1 MPTTHHTTALKGGRR
16 AGPTAPPPP
25 SRTPFGRCAERVA
38 GFLSVHRTRLW
49 VALCFSISLALGL
62 QQWSA
67 GKLGGFDLG
76 IFDQAIRNYSGFRL
90 PRSELKSTHHGFPAD
105 FSVLGDHFSPVL
117 ALLAPLYWIWD
128 DPRVLLIAQAALF
141 AAGVPVVRRIA
152 ESCFQSAPPPVVARA
167 ANVAGAAYALG
178 WPLMAASRRG
188 FHEVAFAVPL
198 LLLLLERG
206 MRRRYGA
213 VLVYA
218 GLLCCTKEDLG
229 LVVGVYGAVL
239 AHRSRRGG
247 VKSRAGVATGAA
259 LFVLGPAATI
269 VTIKWLLPMMGGA
282 PGFYWSYHQLGP
294 DFGAAL
300 LKAVTEPWVLFGVA
314 TAPPVKITLIMWLF
328 GTLLFLPLGS
338 ATVWC
343 ALPLVAERV
352 LSETSNHWTVMYHY
366 DAFLWPILLTAGV
379 EVSGRLHRRS
389 RTGSHG
395 NRRSGGIRGI
405 RGNPRGRGNRRPS
418 WAVRWWGPGAGLL
431 TLVIA
436 VPFGLFVLPH
446 PGYWT
451 PDSPTRALRE
461 AAGMIPDGAS
471 AEVDNII
478 APHLTARGP
487 VVLADTVPRG
497 ADYVLLQFGVVSF
510 PFTSVSQERQYSGFL
525 LEHGYRR
532 VWERD
537 QVMLL
542 RREAEFPITPE
553 GPAAGPESNPAPEG
567 TAPRTGM
574 SIFRG

>member
-1 MPTTHHTTALKGGRR
+1 M
-16 AGPTAPPPP
+16 
-25 SRTPFGRCAERVA
+25 
-38 GFLSVHRTRLW
+38 
-49 VALCFSISLALGL
+49 ALGL

-67 GKLGGFDLG
+67 GSLGGFDLG

-90 PRSELKSTHHGFPAD
+90 PGSELKSTHHGFPPD
-105 FSVLGDHFSPVL
+105 FSILGDHFSPVL

-128 DPRVLLIAQAALF
+128 DPRVLLIAEAALF

-152 ESCFQSAPPPVVARA
+152 ENCFRSAPSPVVARA
-167 ANVAGAAYALG
+167 AQLACAAYALG
-178 WPLMAASRRG
+178 WPLMTASRRG

-239 AHRSRRGG
+239 AYRSRRDGAKG
-247 VKSRAGVATGAA
+247 RAGIATGAA
-259 LFVLGPAATI
+259 LFVLGPVASL
-269 VTIKWLLPMMGGA
+269 VTIKWLLPMMGGT
-282 PGFYWSYHQLGP
+282 PGFYWSYGQLGP

-300 LKAVTEPWVLFGVA
+300 LRVVTEPWILFGVA
-314 TAPPVKITLIMWLF
+314 TAPPVKVTLVMWLF

-338 ATVWC
+338 ATAWC
-343 ALPLVAERV
+343 ALPLVAERI
-352 LSETSNHWTVMYHY
+352 LSETSNHWTVLHHY
-366 DAFLWPILLTAGV
+366 DAFLWPILLTAAV
-379 EVSGRLHRRS
+379 EVSGRLYRRS
-389 RTGSHG
+389 SGRRGSRG
-395 NRRSGGIRGI
+395 SFRSRST
-405 RGNPRGRGNRRPS
+405 S
-418 WAVRWWGPGAGLL
+418 WAVRWWGPGAGFL
-431 TLVIA
+431 TLLIA
-436 VPFGLFVLPH
+436 VPFGLFALPN
-446 PGYWT
+446 PAYWT
-451 PDSPTRALRE
+451 PDPHTRALRE
-461 AAGMIPDGAS
+461 AARMIPDGAS

-510 PFTSVSQERQYSGFL
+510 PFASVAQEQAYSGFL
-525 LEHGYRR
+525 LKHGYRR

-537 QVMLL
+537 TVLLL

-553 GPAAGPESNPAPEG
+553 VPTAGPESNPAPEG
-567 TAPRTGM
+567 TAPGTGM

>member
-1 MPTTHHTTALKGGRR
+1 MPTTHHTQAPESSRR
-16 AGPTAPPPP
+16 AEPTTPPPP
-25 SRTPFGRCAERVA
+25 SRTLFGRYAERVSSS
-38 GFLSVHRTRLW
+38 LSGQRTLLW
-49 VALCFSISLALGL
+49 TALCFSLSLALGL

-67 GKLGGFDLG
+67 GSLGGFDLG

-90 PRSELKSTHHGFPAD
+90 PGSELKSTHHGFPPD
-105 FSVLGDHFSPVL
+105 FSILGDHFSPVL

-128 DPRVLLIAQAALF
+128 DPRVLLIAEAALF

-152 ESCFQSAPPPVVARA
+152 DNCFRSAPSPVVARA
-167 ANVAGAAYALG
+167 AQLACAAYALG
-178 WPLMAASRRG
+178 WPLMTASRRG

-239 AHRSRRGG
+239 AYRSRRDG
-247 VKSRAGVATGAA
+247 VKGRAGIATGAA
-259 LFVLGPAATI
+259 LFVLGPVASL
-269 VTIKWLLPMMGGA
+269 VTIKWLLPMMGGT
-282 PGFYWSYHQLGP
+282 PGFYWSYGQLGP

-300 LKAVTEPWVLFGVA
+300 LRVVTEPWILFGVA
-314 TAPPVKITLIMWLF
+314 TAPPVKITLVMWLF

-338 ATVWC
+338 ATAWC
-343 ALPLVAERV
+343 ALPLVAERI
-352 LSETSNHWTVMYHY
+352 LSETSNHWTVLHHY
-366 DAFLWPILLTAGV
+366 DAFLWPILLTAAV
-379 EVSGRLHRRS
+379 EVSGRLYRRS
-389 RTGSHG
+389 R
-395 NRRSGGIRGI
+395 RSRST
-405 RGNPRGRGNRRPS
+405 S
-418 WAVRWWGPGAGLL
+418 WAVRWWGPGAGFL
-431 TLVIA
+431 TLLIA
-436 VPFGLFVLPH
+436 VPFGLFALPN
-446 PGYWT
+446 PAYWT
-451 PDSPTRALRE
+451 PAPHTRALRE
-461 AAGMIPDGAS
+461 AARMIPDGAS

-510 PFTSVSQERQYSGFL
+510 PFASVAQEQAYSGFL
-525 LEHGYRR
+525 LKHGYRR

-537 QVMLL
+537 TVLLL

-553 GPAAGPESNPAPEG
+553 VPTAGPESNPAPEG
-567 TAPRTGM
+567 TAPGTAM

>member
-1 MPTTHHTTALKGGRR
+1 MPTIHHTKEPEYGRR
-16 AGPTAPPPP
+16 TGPAAPPPP

-49 VALCFSISLALGL
+49 VALCFSISLVLGL

-128 DPRVLLIAQAALF
+128 DPRVLLIAEAALF

-152 ESCFQSAPPPVVARA
+152 ENCFQSAPTPVVARA

-178 WPLMAASRRG
+178 WPLMTASRRG

-229 LVVGVYGAVL
+229 LVVGVHGAVL
-239 AHRSRRGG
+239 AYRSRRGG
-247 VKSRAGVATGAA
+247 VKSRAGVATGAT

-269 VTIKWLLPMMGGA
+269 VTIKWLLPMMGGT

-300 LKAVTEPWVLFGVA
+300 LRAVTEPWVLFGVA

-379 EVSGRLHRRS
+379 EVSGRLYRRS
-389 RTGSHG
+389 RASGDTERGS
-395 NRRSGGIRGI
+395 RRSRGA
-405 RGNPRGRGNRRPS
+405 RG
-418 WAVRWWGPGAGLL
+418 ALRWWGPVAGLM

-436 VPFGLFVLPH
+436 VPFGLFALPH

-451 PDSPTRALRE
+451 PDPRTRALRE
-461 AAGMIPDGAS
+461 AAGMIPDGVS

-487 VVLADTVPRG
+487 VALADTVPRG

-510 PFTSVSQERQYSGFL
+510 PFTSVSQEQQYSGFL
-525 LEHGYRR
+525 LKHGYRR

-553 GPAAGPESNPAPEG
+553 VPTAGPESNPAPEG
-567 TAPRTGM
+567 TAPGTGM

>member
-1 MPTTHHTTALKGGRR
+1 MPTTHHTTASESGHR
-16 AGPTAPPPP
+16 AGLTAPPPP
-25 SRTPFGRCAERVA
+25 PRSPFVRWTERVPE
-38 GFLSVHRTRLW
+38 FLSAHHTLLW
-49 VALCFSISLALGL
+49 AALCFLISLTLGL

-76 IFDQAIRNYSGFRL
+76 IFDQAIRKYSGFRL
-90 PRSELKSTHHGFPAD
+90 PGSELKSTHHGFPPD
-105 FSVLGDHFSPVL
+105 FSILGDHFSPVL

-128 DPRVLLIAQAALF
+128 DPRVLLVAEAALF

-152 ESCFQSAPPPVVARA
+152 ESCFQSAPAPVVSRA
-167 ANVAGAAYALG
+167 AHLAGAAYALG
-178 WPLMAASRRG
+178 WPLMTASRRG

-229 LVVGVYGAVL
+229 LVVGVHGAVL
-239 AHRSRRGG
+239 AYRGRRDS
-247 VKSRAGVATGAA
+247 VKGRAGVATGAA

-269 VTIKWLLPMMGGA
+269 VTIKWLLPMMGGK
-282 PGFYWSYHQLGP
+282 PGFYWSYHRLGP

-300 LKAVTEPWVLFGVA
+300 LKTVTEPWVLFGVA
-314 TAPPVKITLIMWLF
+314 TAPPVKIALVLWLF

-338 ATVWC
+338 ATAWC

-352 LSETSNHWTVMYHY
+352 LSETSKHWTVLYHY
-366 DAFLWPILLTAGV
+366 DAFLWPVLLTAGV
-379 EVSGRLHRRS
+379 EVSGRLYRRS
-389 RTGSHG
+389 RTSSVR
-395 NRRSGGIRGI
+395 NRKSSRSRSTS
-405 RGNPRGRGNRRPS
+405 R
-418 WAVRWWGPGAGLL
+418 ALRWWGPGAGLL

-436 VPFGLFVLPH
+436 VPFGLFVIPH

-451 PDSPTRALRE
+451 PDPHTRALRE

-487 VVLADTVPRG
+487 VVLADSVPRG

-510 PFTSVSQERQYSGFL
+510 PFTSVSQEQQYSGFL

-532 VWERD
+532 VWEHD
-537 QVMLL
+537 KVLLL
-542 RREAEFPITPE
+542 RRETEFPITPE
-553 GPAAGPESNPAPEG
+553 VPTAGPESNPAPEG
-567 TAPRTGM
+567 TAPGTGM